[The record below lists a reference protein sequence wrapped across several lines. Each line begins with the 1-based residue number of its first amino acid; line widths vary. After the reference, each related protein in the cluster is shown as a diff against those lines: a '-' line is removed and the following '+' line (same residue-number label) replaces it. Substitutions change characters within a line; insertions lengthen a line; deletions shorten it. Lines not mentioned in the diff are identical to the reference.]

1 VVTCTHLMRRR
12 GRAASVRCRP
22 RSGRFAVVLPQH
34 PAQSLPARDFAR
46 RTAHFFPRLYQPVVE
61 SLMVSLLVIMNQ
73 EIGLSG
79 LQRSLPEEDHAFQ
92 ALLLD

>member
-1 VVTCTHLMRRR
+1 
-12 GRAASVRCRP
+12 
-22 RSGRFAVVLPQH
+22 
-34 PAQSLPARDFAR
+34 
-46 RTAHFFPRLYQPVVE
+46 
-61 SLMVSLLVIMNQ
+61 MVSLLVIMNQ